1 VNEERIANRLLDFQK
16 LLLQFLD
23 IERLIYL
30 PDAKKV
36 DRLETDTEHSFH
48 LAMLAWYAC
57 GAFPKLDR
65 DKVIRYAIAHDIV
78 EIHAGDVMA
87 VGRTEEEQLAK
98 QEREVAALAR
108 LKVDWPDFKDLTD
121 TIEAYENQTDPEAV
135 FVKALDKLTPM
146 LLQILSEGKTWKKY
160 DLARSTIFELKDRT
174 TANSPEVTKIWQEFK
189 RTIEAHD
196 EWFSEGRAD

>member
-1 VNEERIANRLLDFQK
+1 MKEERIANRLLDFQK

-36 DRLETDTEHSFH
+36 DRLETDTEHSYH
-48 LAMLAWYAC
+48 LAMLAWYTC
-57 GAFPKLDR
+57 GIFTNLDR
-65 DKVIRYAIAHDIV
+65 DKVIRYALAHDIV

-87 VGRTEEEQLAK
+87 VGRTDAEQQAK
-98 QEREVAALAR
+98 QEREAKALAR
-108 LKVDWPDFKDLTD
+108 LKKDWPDFKDLTT
-121 TIEAYENQTDPEAV
+121 TIELYEKQADSEAI

-160 DLARSTIFELKDRT
+160 DIKRSTIVELKDRT
-174 TANSPEVTKIWQEFK
+174 TANSPEITKIWQEFK

-196 EWFSEGRAD
+196 EWFNEGRAD